1 MITYSTPI
9 IFENDAD
16 RELLIRTLEGQRTVF
31 NICSEIQ
38 FKLPKNSIIDLH
50 SKAYHKIR
58 TLHPEIPSVV
68 VVQAERDCLSKYCS
82 IKKNKHKITQ
92 PICKKSLS
100 CQYNNRTYTFKGN
113 MIRLTT
119 INKRISVKYKIYPKL
134 KELFEKYSVGDPLIF
149 IKNNIPYFS
158 FTFKTPQPTFLTE
171 QAIGVD
177 LGIRRFATTSEGII
191 FQDKPFLAKKR
202 KLRHLKSKLKSKGTK
217 SAKRHLKKLRH
228 KERNISRNFNH
239 HLSKQI
245 ILSTKANVI
254 VIEDLRKM
262 KTSIKAKKKFKNMN
276 KLSQVGFYQLRQFIT
291 YKAPLFNKRV
301 ETVCPSYTSQ
311 IDHSTGLHYGER
323 KGCRFYGA
331 RNKVYDADVNAA
343 INIGKRSQLP
353 ISYARV
359 LNGQATVST
368 PIVGKEKFTF

>member
-16 RELLIRTLEGQRTVF
+16 RELLIRTLEGQRTAF

-38 FKLPKNSIIDLH
+38 FKLPKNSIVDLH
-50 SKAYHKIR
+50 SKAYRKIR
-58 TLHPEIPSVV
+58 DLHPEIPSKL
-68 VVQAERDCLSKYCS
+68 VVQAQRECLSKYKT
-82 IKKNKHKITQ
+82 ITKNKHKITT
-92 PICKKSLS
+92 P
-100 CQYNNRTYTFKGN
+100 
-113 MIRLTT
+113 
-119 INKRISVKYKIYPKL
+119 INKTKISCVYTKQTCRINTNKISITVIGKRINVKYHKYPKL
-134 KELFEKYSVGDPLIF
+134 TELLKKYPIGDPSIF
-149 IKNNIPYFS
+149 VKDEIVYFA
-158 FTFKTPQPTFLTE
+158 FIFKTPEPIINEE

-177 LGIRRFATTSEGII
+177 LGIRRLATTSEGVI
-191 FQDKPFLAKKR
+191 FQDRAFLAKKR
-202 KLRHLKSKLKSKGTK
+202 KLRHLKSCLKSKGTR

-228 KERNISRNFNH
+228 KERNINRNFNH

-254 VIEDLRKM
+254 VLEDLRKM

-276 KLSQVGFYQLRQFIT
+276 RISQVGFYQLRQFIT
-291 YKAPLFNKRV
+291 YKAPLFGKRV

-353 ISYARV
+353 ISCARV
-359 LNGQATVST
+359 LNGQAFVST
-368 PIVGKEKFTF
+368 PIVGLIPSI